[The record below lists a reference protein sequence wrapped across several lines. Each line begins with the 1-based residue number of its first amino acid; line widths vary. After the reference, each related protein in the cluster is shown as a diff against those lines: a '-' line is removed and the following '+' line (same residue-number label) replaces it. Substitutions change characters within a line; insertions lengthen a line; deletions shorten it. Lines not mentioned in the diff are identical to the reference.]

1 MARPY
6 ITKKLNIRPQD
17 SDPLFITAAG
27 TGDKNIS
34 RHVTEF
40 FKENN
45 LHITTTAVRSMVEME
60 MKELYDKGQITSA
73 EREAIANTSGKNN
86 ININNNNNN
95 NIINNK
101 NNNINNNNNNNN
113 NNNINNTHNI
123 QGIVYPLL

>member
-6 ITKKLNIRPQD
+6 ITKKLKIRSQD
-17 SDPLFITAAG
+17 NDPLFITAAG

-73 EREAIANTSGKNN
+73 EREAIANTSGTLFDNYC
-86 ININNNNNN
+86 
-95 NIINNK
+95 
-101 NNNINNNNNNNN
+101 
-113 NNNINNTHNI
+113 
-123 QGIVYPLL
+123 VE